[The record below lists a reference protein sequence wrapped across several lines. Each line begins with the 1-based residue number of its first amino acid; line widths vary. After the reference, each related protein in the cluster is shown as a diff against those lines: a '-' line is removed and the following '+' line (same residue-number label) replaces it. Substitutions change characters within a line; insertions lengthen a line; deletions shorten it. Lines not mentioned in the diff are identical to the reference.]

1 MAGLNVEADDSA
13 DDDIDADDNGDD
25 DFNADDSSDDG
36 IDADDDKR
44 LSLAAFGVESSPAEQ
59 TASDPG
65 DTNAAPYPRRADGGQ
80 RRQEQVTL
88 DDAVPS
94 TVDEELSDQGTSADG
109 CDDTTQQSARTA
121 TGASE
126 SEPRSESEAK
136 SEPDSECETDAEPEN
151 LEPLCLAY
159 RHDVHKL
166 FGRSHEAGRE
176 RVRGVTVN
184 EPVPLGADSDAALLS
199 RPAGKPEQTVK
210 NHLSPIRL
218 SLLTGS
224 RPSNAEDLQVG
235 EFHPAFTSLIEP
247 PTADQLHAEWLT
259 SSLAGAYCE
268 SVYYPYTSLKYHTLL
283 VTALLDNYRAGYQFS
298 ELSLVASPGAAVAG
312 QDITAEAA
320 LASDAVRPHRT
331 VCWTPALTLHVTGE
345 PGERPAT
352 PVGEFPVRSFAD
364 VWSRLPEHPL
374 DVDHSREARL
384 LDAQLRRIRSW
395 STALQYVEDVA
406 YGRGPMSEW
415 GGVNE

>member
-1 MAGLNVEADDSA
+1 MAGSHIQDEASDEENNEVEDEDGNTDERQSL
-13 DDDIDADDNGDD
+13 GD
-25 DFNADDSSDDG
+25 
-36 IDADDDKR
+36 
-44 LSLAAFGVESSPAEQ
+44 FGVDSTSPTE
-59 TASDPG
+59 TPASITG
-65 DTNAAPYPRRADGGQ
+65 ANSTAPYPLRADGGN
-80 RRQEQVTL
+80 EQLTL
-88 DDAVPS
+88 DDTTLG
-94 TVDEELSDQGTSADG
+94 TVASDNSSEGVAAADA
-109 CDDTTQQSARTA
+109 DAHQDTTSETESNATA
-121 TGASE
+121 ESEPDAHAESESDTESDPGSE
-126 SEPRSESEAK
+126 SESKSESE
-136 SEPDSECETDAEPEN
+136 SSD
-151 LEPLCLAY
+151 PLCIAY

-166 FGRSHEAGRE
+166 FGRSHDSAHE
-176 RVRGVTVN
+176 RVRGVRVN
-184 EPVPLGADSDAALLS
+184 EPVPLGADGDAAFLS
-199 RPAGKPEQTVK
+199 RPAGKPGQTVK
-210 NHLSPIRL
+210 NHCSPIRL

-224 RPSNAEDLQVG
+224 RPSNAAGIQLG
-235 EFHPAFTSLIEP
+235 EFNAAFTSLIEP

-259 SSLAGAYCE
+259 SSVAGVFCE
-268 SVYYPYTSLKYHTLL
+268 SVYYPYTSLTYHTLL